1 MKQFKIKKNYLLL
14 KNWWETIDLTNYE
27 KSYFN
32 REIISFNQQ
41 LFRLKEKKIRIGTY
55 GKSGVGKSS
64 VLNSLLKKDIFKTD
78 IINGTTKEIQS
89 EICNLKDQTLNSLE
103 LLDSPGFDFCNI
115 NSPDKFYSYI
125 NHSDLILFIVSG
137 DLNRNELNEIKS
149 FIKEGKKIILILN
162 KIDLFNKN
170 ELKEIIENIKFKL
183 PKDLNI
189 PIIVNKEN
197 NLKNYIA
204 KLINQYGEILLTL
217 NSIQLADK
225 LFLRIKEQRLKR
237 RQKIAQSTI
246 GKFSTIKASA
256 VALNPFIL
264 FDVAGSFALDTA
276 LINELSKIYG
286 LKLRG
291 ESTRKIFKNISIN
304 NLYLGVTQVGVNTSF
319 NLIKKLILL
328 TSPFTFGLS
337 LLPYGPIAIIQAA
350 IAVRSTKTLGKLAAK
365 EIFKRSKVSLIEP
378 SIMIQ
383 NLTLNEPEVFNH
395 INFYL
400 SNRWSCLKS
409 KLIIYSGR
417 IRFYIKSS

>member
-1 MKQFKIKKNYLLL
+1 MKKLKIKDNYLLL
-14 KNWWETIDLTNYE
+14 KKWWETIDLTNYE
-27 KSYFN
+27 KSFLN
-32 REIISFNQQ
+32 KEIISFNQQ
-41 LFRLKEKKIRIGTY
+41 LLRLKEKKIRIGTY

-64 VLNSLLKKDIFKTD
+64 VLNSLLKKDIFKTG

-89 EICNLKDQTLNSLE
+89 GTWTLRSQTLNSLE

-115 NSPDKFYSYI
+115 KFPDEVYSYI
-125 NHSDLILFIVSG
+125 NQSDLILFIVSG
-137 DLNRNELNEIKS
+137 DLNRNELSEINS
-149 FIKEGKKIILILN
+149 FVKDGKKIIVILN

-170 ELKEIIENIKFKL
+170 ELKEIIENIKIKL

-189 PIIVNKEN
+189 PIIINNEN
-197 NLKNYIA
+197 NLENYIT

-237 RQKIAQSTI
+237 RRKLAQSTI

-276 LINELSKIYG
+276 LISELSKIYG
-286 LKLRG
+286 LKLKG

-304 NLYLGVTQVGVNTSF
+304 NFCLGVTQVGVNTSF
-319 NLIKKLILL
+319 NIIKKVFLL
-328 TSPFTFGLS
+328 TAPFTNGLS

-350 IAVRSTKTLGKLAAK
+350 IAIHSTKILGKLAAK
-365 EIFKRSKVSLIEP
+365 EIFIKSKASFIEP
-378 SIMIQ
+378 AIMIK
-383 NLTLNEPEVFNH
+383 NLTFNDPEIFNH
-395 INFYL
+395 VNIYFLNRNLNNNFISIL
-400 SNRWSCLKS
+400 P
-409 KLIIYSGR
+409 
-417 IRFYIKSS
+417 

>member
-1 MKQFKIKKNYLLL
+1 MKQFKVKENYLLL
-14 KNWWETIDLTNYE
+14 KKWWETIDLTNYE
-27 KSYFN
+27 KSFLN

-41 LFRLKEKKIRIGTY
+41 LLRLKEKKIRIGAY

-64 VLNSLLKKDIFKTD
+64 VLNSLSKKDTFKTD

-89 EICNLKDQTLNSLE
+89 ETWNLKDQTLNSLE

-115 NSPDKFYSYI
+115 KFPDKVYSCI

-137 DLNRNELNEIKS
+137 DLNRNELSEISS
-149 FIKEGKKIILILN
+149 FIKDGKKIIVILN

-189 PIIVNKEN
+189 PIIINNKN
-197 NLKNYIA
+197 NLKNYIT
-204 KLINQYGEILLTL
+204 KFINQYGEMLLAL
-217 NSIQLADK
+217 NSMQLADK

-237 RQKIAQSTI
+237 RQKLAQSTI

-276 LINELSKIYG
+276 LISELSKIYG
-286 LKLRG
+286 LKLKN

-304 NLYLGVTQVGVNTSF
+304 NLCLGVTQVGVNTSL
-319 NLIKKLILL
+319 NLIKKVILL
-328 TSPFTFGLS
+328 TAPFTNGLS

-350 IAVRSTKTLGKLAAK
+350 IAVHSTKILGKLAAK
-365 EIFKRSKVSLIEP
+365 EIFIRSKASFIEP
-378 SIMIQ
+378 AIMIKSMH
-383 NLTLNEPEVFNH
+383 LNDPEIFNH
-395 INFYL
+395 INIYF
-400 SNRWSCLKS
+400 SNRNLNNNFISILP
-409 KLIIYSGR
+409 
-417 IRFYIKSS
+417 

>member
-1 MKQFKIKKNYLLL
+1 MKQLKIKDNYLLL
-14 KNWWETIDLTNYE
+14 KKWWETIDLTNYE
-27 KSYFN
+27 KSFLN
-32 REIISFNQQ
+32 KEIISFNQQ
-41 LFRLKEKKIRIGTY
+41 LLRLKEKKIRIGAY

-89 EICNLKDQTLNSLE
+89 ETWTIKDQTLNSLE

-115 NSPDKFYSYI
+115 KFPDKVYSYI

-137 DLNRNELNEIKS
+137 DLNRNELNEISS
-149 FIKEGKKIILILN
+149 FIKDGKKIIVILN

-189 PIIVNKEN
+189 PLIINHEN

-204 KLINQYGEILLTL
+204 QLIIQYGEILLTL

-225 LFLRIKEQRLKR
+225 LFLKIKEQRLKR
-237 RQKIAQSTI
+237 RQKLAQSTI

-264 FDVAGSFALDTA
+264 FDVAGSFAIDTA
-276 LINELSKIYG
+276 LINELSTIYG
-286 LKLRG
+286 LKLKG
-291 ESTRKIFKNISIN
+291 ESTRKIFKKLSIN
-304 NLYLGVTQVGVNTSF
+304 NLCIGITQVGVNTSL

-328 TSPFTFGLS
+328 TAPFTNGLS

-350 IAVRSTKTLGKLAAK
+350 IAIYSTKILGKLAAK
-365 EIFKRSKVSLIEP
+365 EIIVRSKASFIEP
-378 SIMIQ
+378 AILIQ
-383 NLTLNEPEVFNH
+383 NINFNDPEIFNH
-395 INFYL
+395 INIYF
-400 SNRWSCLKS
+400 SNRYLNNNFVSILP
-409 KLIIYSGR
+409 
-417 IRFYIKSS
+417 